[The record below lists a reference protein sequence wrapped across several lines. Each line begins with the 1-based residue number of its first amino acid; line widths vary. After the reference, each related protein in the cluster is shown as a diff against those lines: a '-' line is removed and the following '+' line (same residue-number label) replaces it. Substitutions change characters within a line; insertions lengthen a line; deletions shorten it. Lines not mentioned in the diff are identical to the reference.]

1 MKTDLNK
8 RLQYFPITFF
18 SIIMGMAGLT
28 IALSKAYHLQ
38 WLPEWPFLGMLFI
51 TTILFLTIFSLYI
64 YKFIMFPE
72 EITNDYQHQIKMNF
86 MPTISISI
94 LLLSIAFLGKWPLIS
109 APLWYIGTILHTIL
123 TFHIISKWIRHK
135 FEINFFNP
143 AWFIPVVGNIL
154 IPVAGVE
161 FAPKYL
167 SLFYFS
173 AGVFFWIILSAIAIY
188 RLIFFKTM
196 PKKFMPTLFI
206 LLAPPAVA
214 FISYIRI
221 TQSYDLIAQAFLMLT
236 YFILILLLF
245 LIKVYKNMPFF
256 LSWWAYS
263 FPLASFTIASIV
275 AFQLTD
281 YFLFKIVSLLG
292 LSSLIIVVLFT
303 SYHTIIN
310 IKNKKICIKED

>member
-1 MKTDLNK
+1 MNNNTET
-8 RLQYFPITFF
+8 RLQHFPITFF
-18 SIIMGMAGLT
+18 SVIMGMAGFT
-28 IALSKAYHLQ
+28 IALSKSYHLQ
-38 WLPEWPFLGMLFI
+38 WIPEWPFLSMLFI
-51 TTILFLTIFSLYI
+51 TTTLFLIIFSLYI
-64 YKFIMFPE
+64 YKFITHPN
-72 EITNDYQHQIKMNF
+72 EILNDYQHQIKMNF

-94 LLLSIAFLGKWPLIS
+94 LLLSIAFLGKWPLVS

-123 TFHIISKWIRHK
+123 TFHIMSKWIRHE
-135 FEINFFNP
+135 FEILFFNP

-154 IPVAGVE
+154 IPIAGVE

-173 AGVFFWIILSAIAIY
+173 AGMFFWLILSAIAIY

-214 FISYIRI
+214 FISYLRI
-221 TQSYDLIAQAFLMLT
+221 TQSFDLIAQALLMLT
-236 YFILILLLF
+236 YFIAIFLLF

-281 YFLFKIVSLLG
+281 YPIFKLISIIG
-292 LSSLIIVVLFT
+292 ITSLIIIIAFT
-303 SYHTIIN
+303 LYYTIQN
-310 IKNKKICIKED
+310 IKNKNICIEEN